1 MVITLISSPAMCEY
15 RIELIPTL
23 VIGQEYDDNIDL
35 ESENEKS
42 DYITTVSPQ
51 IKLNINSG
59 TNGLNLGYSPTWV
72 WYHEYTENDTVR
84 HNANL
89 HFWQE
94 LAEHLRFDFNETYM
108 RSEETSEEV
117 FVTGREPQRVR
128 HTRDYTYERNRTS
141 ASLDY
146 QFGPENHLIIGY
158 SYELVENEDPSLDDT
173 TEYGPYGMLY
183 YWFNIRNGIE
193 LGYRFTR
200 DEFEREE
207 GLPSDDDFDGHEAD
221 VRYIHRFGPHTSVYI
236 NYGFTVRKFTEVP
249 KEDRRVHDGAVGFEH
264 DFSPHTSLSLEAGY
278 YKPHGYLENE
288 GHISY
293 AATLNKNIERGSIS
307 LRGESGWDEDYLE
320 AERREFTRFWS
331 LGGRINYE
339 LLENLDSYADISY
352 RKNRYISD
360 ISEPD
365 DETYT
370 GTCGLKLEFLRWFSA
385 SLNYTYQNCRSDD
398 PDDEY
403 VDNRVMLTLSASRPF
418 RW

>member
-1 MVITLISSPAMCEY
+1 MGIALISSPAMCEY

-51 IKLNINSG
+51 IQLNINSG

-108 RSEETSEEV
+108 RSEEPSEEV

-158 SYELVENEDPSLDDT
+158 SHELVENEDPSLDDT

-207 GLPSDDDFDGHEAD
+207 GLP
-221 VRYIHRFGPHTSVYI
+221 
-236 NYGFTVRKFTEVP
+236 
-249 KEDRRVHDGAVGFEH
+249 
-264 DFSPHTSLSLEAGY
+264 
-278 YKPHGYLENE
+278 
-288 GHISY
+288 
-293 AATLNKNIERGSIS
+293 
-307 LRGESGWDEDYLE
+307 
-320 AERREFTRFWS
+320 
-331 LGGRINYE
+331 
-339 LLENLDSYADISY
+339 
-352 RKNRYISD
+352 
-360 ISEPD
+360 
-365 DETYT
+365 
-370 GTCGLKLEFLRWFSA
+370 
-385 SLNYTYQNCRSDD
+385 
-398 PDDEY
+398 
-403 VDNRVMLTLSASRPF
+403 
-418 RW
+418 